1 MNRINKKGVFGGI
14 LFILAGL
21 LLIISKLGWFGDI
34 NVFTVVITI
43 VLIACAINGLV
54 KAKFGQLLFS
64 LAFLAILFDERLG
77 ITELTPWTVLVAA
90 LFGTIGLNM
99 IFKKKIIYTETYD
112 HNGGFNVNYKKK
124 KTKKYEETID
134 IGGGKNVHCAIVFG
148 STTKYINCNDF
159 EGANLENVFG
169 SLIVYLDNAMM
180 AGAQAYV
187 NVDTAF
193 STTKI
198 FIPKHWKV
206 IQNLD
211 LIASSVKE
219 RGYSQ
224 WLGDGD
230 ILYLNGD
237 ICFGSLEIIYV

>member
-134 IGGGKNVHCAIVFG
+134 IGGGKNVHCAIVFR
-148 STTKYINCNDF
+148 STTK
-159 EGANLENVFG
+159 
-169 SLIVYLDNAMM
+169 
-180 AGAQAYV
+180 
-187 NVDTAF
+187 
-193 STTKI
+193 
-198 FIPKHWKV
+198 
-206 IQNLD
+206 
-211 LIASSVKE
+211 
-219 RGYSQ
+219 
-224 WLGDGD
+224 
-230 ILYLNGD
+230 
-237 ICFGSLEIIYV
+237 